1 MACKEHL
8 INSPTGPPLPH
19 LSDGFP
25 HSAGVTPRPHWRA
38 TAAALG
44 ACPEAGLGVAS
55 EGPKP
60 GDGGLSHQE
69 PLLLSSKR
77 AGFRLLQTGSRGHGQ
92 ALLISCSW
100 KEPSLGCGPQAC
112 LEEGCGLGWRLQ
124 GREGQVSEA

>member
-77 AGFRLLQTGSRGHGQ
+77 AGFRLLQTGSRGQGQ
-92 ALLISCSW
+92 ALLSSCSW
-100 KEPSLGCGPQAC
+100 KEPSLG
-112 LEEGCGLGWRLQ
+112 
-124 GREGQVSEA
+124 